1 MSFLDWFRSFLK
13 PKEQTAPLASS
24 QNPPNQ
30 KPAPASSNASLLQ
43 GPAAR
48 PLRTHGRRLDHREF
62 LGTVGLPVHLQGSS
76 SDDKPDTRNLA
87 ADIEQLKRHGLPLW
101 TIPQDVADALK
112 VSERTLRHYWIHRDR
127 ESVAH
132 YVTFAIAKRSG
143 GQRIIQAPKKKLKAL
158 LRQLQTLLVSRLPV
172 SPYAH
177 GFLKKRSIATNA
189 DPHVGKAVVIKLD
202 IKDCFPT
209 LHHGRVRGLLI
220 GYGYSSRV
228 ARMLSRLMTESPR
241 QRVAFEGGIAHVPV
255 GPRVCVQGSPTS
267 PGLCNAILRRLDFRM
282 AGLAKKHGFA
292 YTRYADDLTFSG
304 SDASQAKLLIT
315 IAGRIAR
322 EEKLPL
328 NAEKT
333 RVMRAGQRQR
343 VAGVTVNQEAGLSR
357 QERRRLRAAL
367 HQQRLAAAPDPV
379 KDRQLQG
386 KLAYL
391 QMLNPKQAAAL
402 LKNR

>member
-1 MSFLDWFRSFLK
+1 MSFLDWFRSLLK
-13 PKEQTAPLASS
+13 PKEQTPPPASS
-24 QNPPNQ
+24 QSPPNQ
-30 KPAPASSNASLLQ
+30 KPAPASSNASLPQL
-43 GPAAR
+43 PAAR

-62 LGTVGLPVHLQGSS
+62 PGTVDLPVHLQGSAS
-76 SDDKPDTRNLA
+76 GDKPDTRNLA

-101 TIPQDVADALK
+101 TIPQDVADALD

-127 ESVAH
+127 ESVVH
-132 YVTFAIAKRSG
+132 YVTYAIAKRSG
-143 GQRIIQAPKKKLKAL
+143 GQRLIQAPKKKLKAI
-158 LRQLQTLLVSRLPV
+158 LRQLQKLLVSRLPV

-189 DPHVGKAVVIKLD
+189 SSHVGKPVVIKLD

-228 ARMLSRLMTESPR
+228 ARILSLLMTESQR
-241 QRVAFEGGIAHVPV
+241 QSVVCDAEVVHVPV

-267 PGLCNAILRRLDFRM
+267 PGLCNAILRRFDFRM
-282 AGLAKKHGFA
+282 AGLAKKHGFV

-304 SDASQAKLLIT
+304 SDASQAKRLIT

-367 HQQRLAAAPDPV
+367 HQQGLAAVPDPV

-402 LKNR
+402 LKR